1 MEDTTLLEEEYRVK
15 VLIAP
20 DSFKGSLS
28 AKELCGAIAE
38 GIRRVYPGAEL
49 IDLPLADGGEGTT
62 ENLVHAS
69 GGKLV
74 QARVSDPLGRTVQAA
89 YGLLGEGG
97 SVAGNAS
104 AAAGAGAGAV
114 SDAGSRRFATA
125 NAATAGN
132 STGDG
137 AGTRADSNA
146 GSSRTAVIEVA
157 QASGLT
163 RLTAAERNPLIASSR
178 GTGELIA
185 RALDAGCRRFI
196 VGLGGSATNDGG
208 AGLLQAL
215 GLRLL
220 DASGAELPPGGAA
233 LARLARIDASAL
245 DPRLREC
252 RVDAACD
259 VANPLCGPD
268 GASAVFGPQKGAT
281 PAIAAELDAALRR
294 FGELIE
300 RERGIAVLQAPGAGA
315 AGGIGA
321 ALLGFLGARMRSGI
335 EMVLEAV
342 GWERHLRGA
351 DLVITGEGKLDAQTL
366 SGKVIAG
373 VCKSA
378 WQHGVPVVALCGGL
392 DLTGAELE
400 RLGVAAAFSIVR
412 GPCPLDQALDNAA
425 PWAAAQAE
433 QIMRLLLQLRP

>member
-1 MEDTTLLEEEYRVK
+1 VK

-28 AKELCGAIAE
+28 AKELCAAIAE
-38 GIRRVYPGAEL
+38 GIRRVHPEAE
-49 IDLPLADGGEGTT
+49 IIELPLADGGEGTT

-74 QARVSDPLGRTVQAA
+74 QVQASDPLGRQVQAA
-89 YGLLGEGG
+89 YGLLGIDDGDG
-97 SVAGNAS
+97 T
-104 AAAGAGAGAV
+104 AAA
-114 SDAGSRRFATA
+114 A
-125 NAATAGN
+125 NA
-132 STGDG
+132 D
-137 AGTRADSNA
+137 ADAAN
-146 GSSRTAVIEVA
+146 GHGRTAVVEVA

-163 RLTAAERNPLIASSR
+163 RLTAAERNPLLASSR

-185 RALDAGCRRFI
+185 HALDAGCRRFI

-220 DASGAELPPGGAA
+220 DADGAELPPGGQA

-252 RVDAACD
+252 SVDAACD

-281 PAIAAELDAALRR
+281 PAMVAELDAALRR

-300 RERGIAVLQAPGAGA
+300 RERSIAVLQAPGAGA

-378 WQHGVPVVALCGGL
+378 RQHGVPVVALCGGL

-412 GPCPLDQALDNAA
+412 GPCPLEHALANAA

-433 QIMRLLLQLRP
+433 QIMRLGMLRL

>member
-1 MEDTTLLEEEYRVK
+1 VK

-28 AKELCGAIAE
+28 AKELCAAIAE
-38 GIRRVYPGAEL
+38 GIRRVHPEAE
-49 IDLPLADGGEGTT
+49 IVELPLADGGEGTT

-69 GGKLV
+69 GGRLV
-74 QARVSDPLGRTVQAA
+74 QAQVSDPLGRQVKAA
-89 YGLLGEGG
+89 YGLLGDGD
-97 SVAGNAS
+97 AKGN
-104 AAAGAGAGAV
+104 G
-114 SDAGSRRFATA
+114 AGSRLGDTA
-125 NAATAGN
+125 NANANAANDAGP
-132 STGDG
+132 
-137 AGTRADSNA
+137 
-146 GSSRTAVIEVA
+146 TAVVEVA

-163 RLTAAERNPLIASSR
+163 RLTAAERNPLLASSR

-185 RALDAGCRRFI
+185 HALDAGCRRFI

-220 DASGAELPPGGAA
+220 DADGAELPPGGQA
-233 LARLARIDASAL
+233 LSRLARIDASAL

-252 RVDAACD
+252 SVDAACD

-268 GASAVFGPQKGAT
+268 GASAIFGPQKGAT
-281 PAIAAELDAALRR
+281 PAMVAELDAALRR

-300 RERGIAVLQAPGAGA
+300 RETGIAVLQAPGAGA

-342 GWERHLRGA
+342 GWERHLHGA

-378 WQHGVPVVALCGGL
+378 RQHGVPVVALCGGL
-392 DLTGAELE
+392 DLTVAELE

-412 GPCPLDQALDNAA
+412 GPCPLEHALANAA

-433 QIMRLLLQLRP
+433 QIMRLRSMRL